1 MGKSSVLSKLKNA
14 NKTKKS
20 ASKILDEE
28 KNQKITKATGNNQSY
43 KRNTGSAPKR
53 TGTQTRKTNT
63 TGKSAGTQTN
73 APKTAIPNT
82 NPTTIKNVYKKG
94 NPLTV
99 AGLGALLGGV
109 GTYVAGLAK
118 DAKEAI
124 ITPPEETPIIDGTL
138 PEEGAWWDEA
148 NSEAAALLEPL
159 EDIPLVGD
167 AVESAATSGLS
178 LPLAAG
184 LALAATGA
192 GILIYKKVS
201 KKGKGKTTQTKK
213 ATNPK
218 KGGKKRKK
226 TAKK

>member
-1 MGKSSVLSKLKNA
+1 MGKLFAFSELKNA
-14 NKTKKS
+14 NKAKKNP
-20 ASKILDEE
+20 ARILDEE
-28 KNQKITKATGNNQSY
+28 RNQKITEATGNNQSY

-82 NPTTIKNVYKKG
+82 NPTTIKNIYKKG

-138 PEEGAWWDEA
+138 PEEDTWWDEA

-167 AVESAATSGLS
+167 AVESAAVSGLS

-201 KKGKGKTTQTKK
+201 KKGKGKITQTKK